1 MGIGQDII
9 AANEGNCVALAA
21 GYYLSTGKIPCVYM
35 QNSGLGNAINPI
47 ASLLNPKVYGIPCLF
62 IIGWRGEPGV
72 KDEPQ
77 HVFQGEV
84 TIKLLETMDIAYMV
98 LDQETTKADLEKKMQ
113 EFNPLL
119 AAGKSIALVVKKGT
133 LKYEEV
139 VIYRNSNKVLR
150 EDAIKVLVKAQEDI
164 IVSTTG
170 KTSRELFE
178 IREEYGVS
186 HKILSYGRFNG
197 T

>member
-1 MGIGQDII
+1 
-9 AANEGNCVALAA
+9 
-21 GYYLSTGKIPCVYM
+21 
-35 QNSGLGNAINPI
+35 
-47 ASLLNPKVYGIPCLF
+47 
-62 IIGWRGEPGV
+62 
-72 KDEPQ
+72 
-77 HVFQGEV
+77 
-84 TIKLLETMDIAYMV
+84 MDIAYMV

-150 EDAIKVLVKAQEDI
+150 EEAIKVLVKAAQEDI

-178 IREEYGVS
+178 IREEYGAS
-186 HKILSYGRFNG
+186 HKYDFLTVGSMGHSSSIALGIALNKPGDENLVY
-197 T
+197 